1 MKKAFRNKPIIILLL
16 LAIFIAAFLPG
27 CAVESGF
34 DQEGTG
40 PSRGFLEV
48 NFLDVGQADSIFIIF
63 PGGSTML
70 VDAGNNDD
78 AKTVINYIR
87 KKGIK
92 RIDAVVATH
101 PHEDHIGAMDD
112 VIHTFD
118 IGKIYMPRV
127 TTTTKTFRDFMQAV
141 SDKKLKI
148 TPVKGGMTIS
158 LDEDVDIRVLAP
170 NSTGYDELNNYSA
183 VLKITYKNNSF
194 ILTGDAEKL
203 SEQEMLK
210 KKYNLKADVLKV
222 GHHGSSSSTST
233 EFLKS
238 VSPRYAVISYGKNN
252 DYGHPHRETLE
263 RLRKYNVIV
272 YTTAKNGH
280 VIMESDGNTIK
291 VTTSR

>member
-1 MKKAFRNKPIIILLL
+1 MKKAFRNKPVIILLL
-16 LAIFIAAFLPG
+16 LAIIAAAFLPG
-27 CAVESGF
+27 CAVEIGL
-34 DQEGTG
+34 DQEGSGTSSG
-40 PSRGFLEV
+40 VLEV

-78 AKTVINYIR
+78 AKTVINYIK
-87 KKGIK
+87 KKGVK

-101 PHEDHIGAMDD
+101 PHEDHIGAIDD

-127 TTTTKTFRDFMQAV
+127 TTTTKTFRDLMQAV

-148 TPVKGGMTIS
+148 TTVKGGMTIP
-158 LDEDVDIRVLAP
+158 LEAGIDIRVLAP
-170 NSTGYDELNNYSA
+170 NNTRYDELNNYSA

-194 ILTGDAEKL
+194 LLTGDAEKL
-203 SEQEMLK
+203 SEREMLE
-210 KKYNLKADVLKV
+210 KKYDLKADVLKV

-238 VSPRYAVISYGKNN
+238 VWPRYAVISFGKDN

-263 RLRKYNVIV
+263 RLRKHNVKV
-272 YTTAKNGH
+272 YTTAGNGH
-280 VIMESDGNTIK
+280 VIMESDGAGIK
-291 VTTSR
+291 VRTSR